1 MKFSFNV
8 LEISFRSITLI
19 NPQMYIVLRMKL
31 CTWTKK
37 MCDVKNSLAD
47 SVSDSVELLCASNRL
62 WIHLN
67 NFISLGIANRL
78 LSTIQYI
85 FIHTY
90 SL

>member
-37 MCDVKNSLAD
+37 CVM
-47 SVSDSVELLCASNRL
+47 
-62 WIHLN
+62 
-67 NFISLGIANRL
+67 
-78 LSTIQYI
+78 
-85 FIHTY
+85 
-90 SL
+90 